1 VRAGPGLPVE
11 VAGARLRRLL
21 LRLALDPGRVVTSAQ
36 LVDAVWDDHP
46 PAGAANALQTLVS
59 RLRRLLPGVLESSP
73 SGYRLAVDA
82 EAVDAVRFEALA
94 LAGRQQLGRDPDR
107 ARALLGEALA
117 LWRGPALADAAT
129 AAFAEPAV
137 ARLDGLRLQAV
148 EDRVEAD
155 LAAGATDRL
164 VAELE
169 ELVAA
174 TRCPTAL
181 GGQLVRALPAGPRP
195 TPSGAATRGCGPGW
209 PTSSASTRHRSS
221 RRSMWPCSAASWP
234 RRRRPPPAGRRPNPP
249 TARPWPA
256 PTSARRSPA
265 SSAAATTSP
274 GSWRRSPGPGW

>member
-1 VRAGPGLPVE
+1 VPGGLRIAILGPLEVRAGSGLPVE

-129 AAFAEPAV
+129 AAFAGPAV
-137 ARLDGLRLQAV
+137 ARLDGLRLQAL

-155 LAAGATDRL
+155 LAAGATDRPR
-164 VAELE
+164 
-169 ELVAA
+169 AA
-174 TRCPTAL
+174 ARDWPSRRPISRRFSMPVRLSSTAAYWP
-181 GGQLVRALPAGPRP
+181 VRAI
-195 TPSGAATRGCGPGW
+195 
-209 PTSSASTRHRSS
+209 
-221 RRSMWPCSAASWP
+221 SW
-234 RRRRPPPAGRRPNPP
+234 RTCWA
-249 TARPWPA
+249 W
-256 PTSARRSPA
+256 
-265 SSAAATTSP
+265 ATTS
-274 GSWRRSPGPGW
+274 